1 MLDGWRVGVVIPA
14 RNEEASIREV
24 LETLPKHVDLAV
36 VINDGSTDRT
46 AQEANVAKAPCE
58 VIVLEK
64 TGNGVGASIDA
75 GHRCLLERLA
85 RPFVSVV
92 MAGDGQMNP
101 DDMVGLVRPI
111 LDGNADHVKGN
122 RKRHTQGYGDMPR
135 YRKLASAVLGFF
147 TSLAAGQSIQDP
159 QCGYTAT
166 SSKVL
171 DHWDWKRSWK
181 GYGYP
186 NFWLIHLS
194 RGGWR
199 IAERPVQSIYRNET
213 SGIRPLF
220 FFLSVGVMM
229 AVEHH
234 RRNLAW
240 LVPPYMLP
248 HSIFALIAYVL
259 GWSAF
264 LPGVSNDL
272 EAVLFERNVPPLLL
286 GLTCWVMAHLFDRL
300 ATQIRQELRLH
311 AQT

>member
-46 AQEANVAKAPCE
+46 AKEANDAKAPCE

-101 DDMVGLVRPI
+101 DDMVGLSGQFWTETPFHMSGKQKAAHAR
-111 LDGNADHVKGN
+111 LW
-122 RKRHTQGYGDMPR
+122 RH
-135 YRKLASAVLGFF
+135 ASLQETRLGGAGLF

-213 SGIRPLF
+213 SGIRPLYF
-220 FFLSVGVMM
+220 P
-229 AVEHH
+229 ERWHH
-234 RRNLAW
+234 DGR
-240 LVPPYMLP
+240 
-248 HSIFALIAYVL
+248 
-259 GWSAF
+259 
-264 LPGVSNDL
+264 
-272 EAVLFERNVPPLLL
+272 
-286 GLTCWVMAHLFDRL
+286 
-300 ATQIRQELRLH
+300 
-311 AQT
+311 

>member
-166 SSKVL
+166 SS
-171 DHWDWKRSWK
+171 
-181 GYGYP
+181 
-186 NFWLIHLS
+186 
-194 RGGWR
+194 
-199 IAERPVQSIYRNET
+199 QSP
-213 SGIRPLF
+213 GPL
-220 FFLSVGVMM
+220 G
-229 AVEHH
+229 
-234 RRNLAW
+234 
-240 LVPPYMLP
+240 
-248 HSIFALIAYVL
+248 
-259 GWSAF
+259 
-264 LPGVSNDL
+264 L
-272 EAVLFERNVPPLLL
+272 EALMEGVRLPQLLVNSL
-286 GLTCWVMAHLFDRL
+286 VSWRMENCRETGTIYL
-300 ATQIRQELRLH
+300 
-311 AQT
+311 